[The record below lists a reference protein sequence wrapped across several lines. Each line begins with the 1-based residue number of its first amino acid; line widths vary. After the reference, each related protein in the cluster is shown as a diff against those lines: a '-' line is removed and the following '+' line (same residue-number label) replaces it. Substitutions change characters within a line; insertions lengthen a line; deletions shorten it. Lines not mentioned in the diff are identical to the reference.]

1 MVIRLRLK
9 EVLQQHDITS
19 YRLEQSV
26 EGVAPVTIRK
36 IVAGER
42 NPSFETL
49 DKILETLTELGVN
62 ASLCDILEYTPNPP
76 KKNKK

>member
-1 MVIRLRLK
+1 MVIRLKLK
-9 EVLQQHDITS
+9 ELLQKHDITS

-49 DKILETLTELGVN
+49 EKILETLADLGITV
-62 ASLCDILEYTPNPP
+62 SICDLLEYTPNQR
-76 KKNKK
+76 KKQKK

>member
-49 DKILETLTELGVN
+49 EKILETLDAMGVRTT
-62 ASLCDILEYTPNPP
+62 LCDLLEYTPDSP
-76 KKNKK
+76 KKTKR

>member
-9 EVLQQHDITS
+9 EVLRQHDITS

-26 EGVAPVTIRK
+26 EGIAPVTIRK

-49 DKILETLTELGVN
+49 EKILETLADLGV
-62 ASLCDILEYTPNPP
+62 ATSLCDLLEYTPNARRKT
-76 KKNKK
+76 KK

>member
-9 EVLQQHDITS
+9 EVLQKHDLTS

-26 EGVAPVTIRK
+26 EGLAAVTIRK
-36 IVAGER
+36 VVAGER

-49 DKILETLTELGVN
+49 EKILETLATLGVN
-62 ASLCDILEYTPNPP
+62 VSLCDLLEYIPEKPSES
-76 KKNKK
+76 KK